1 MKNKFATN
9 ESGWTAKIV
18 VIASLLALF
27 LIIWA
32 NCRGRSK
39 ESHNNYTT
47 IDEIKED
54 PAVPGGTLNIEK
66 FASSFLKEYPELNN
80 NSITRKEAAKAFQQ
94 KFKQEVNKDSL
105 LMGIP
110 VELRHL
116 KDMGNG
122 KYTAHFWSAF
132 GANNHSFEL
141 EHPFKEINFDLSV
154 SLPREVAIDIK
165 EKSQYLLSVHYVGHI
180 NNVSTFQQITGDSD
194 WVLNPDVELTPLDRS
209 QGEGL
214 YDINLG
220 LMIVDLI
227 SIEPYKK

>member
-1 MKNKFATN
+1 MKKISCMAIAILAIFLLMSCGKRQP
-9 ESGWTAKIV
+9 ESSTDIKGNRTFV
-18 VIASLLALF
+18 
-27 LIIWA
+27 
-32 NCRGRSK
+32 GRS
-39 ESHNNYTT
+39 NPN
-47 IDEIKED
+47 I
-54 PAVPGGTLNIEK
+54 AVPKQDSLNIEK
-66 FASSFLKEYPELNN
+66 FASSFLKEYPDLNN

-94 KFKQEVNKDSL
+94 RFKQEVNRDSL
-105 LMGIP
+105 LKGIP

-116 KDMGNG
+116 KDAGNG

-141 EHPFKEINFDLSV
+141 KHPFKKINFDLSV

-165 EKSQYLLSVHYVGHI
+165 EKSQYLISVHYVGHI
-180 NNVSTFQQITGDSD
+180 NNISTFQQITGDSD

-220 LMIVDLI
+220 LMNVDLL